1 VFFHTV
7 IGEMVPKNLAIAEPD
22 RTALWLALPMRA
34 FTVAFKPAIILLNV
48 LTTIGLRLFN
58 ITSPDELVTAATG
71 DELAGMLAASRQE
84 GLLDEVEHR
93 LMTGALGFPAREV
106 TAVMVPRAEVVAV
119 PVGSPVEEVERVAA
133 GHGHSR
139 LPVHGGELDQILGYV
154 HAKDLLALPPSA
166 RQRPLPRTIVRRML
180 TVPTDRT
187 LMDLLLAMKRARLHF
202 AVVVDGAGGV
212 AGIVTLED
220 VLESLVGD
228 IRDEHD

>member
-1 VFFHTV
+1 
-7 IGEMVPKNLAIAEPD
+7 
-22 RTALWLALPMRA
+22 
-34 FTVAFKPAIILLNV
+34 
-48 LTTIGLRLFN
+48 
-58 ITSPDELVTAATG
+58 
-71 DELAGMLAASRQE
+71 MLAASRQE

-106 TAVMVPRAEVVAV
+106 TSVMIPRAEIVAV
-119 PVGSPVEEVERVAA
+119 QVDTPVEDVEQVSG

-139 LPVHGGELDQILGYV
+139 LPVFGRDLDQLLGYV
-154 HAKDLLALPPSA
+154 HAKDLLALPPES
-166 RQRPLPRTIVRRML
+166 RSGPLPRDVVRRML

-202 AVVVDGAGGV
+202 AVVVDGAGRV